1 VSTKNGINTHAKSIS
16 EIIGVIDEQALVLGQ
31 RGLASARNSG
41 SRDEGLARRRP
52 RTNAAIGTTGPR
64 SRGGRGASDKKNPQV
79 VDLLGGSGVFW
90 WSWGESNPRPKAIAG
105 QIYMLSWLI
114 WF

>member
-1 VSTKNGINTHAKSIS
+1 M
-16 EIIGVIDEQALVLGQ
+16 DALG
-31 RGLASARNSG
+31 N
-41 SRDEGLARRRP
+41 
-52 RTNAAIGTTGPR
+52 
-64 SRGGRGASDKKNPQV
+64 KNPQV
-79 VDLLGGSGVFW
+79 IDLLEGFCTVRDVLRRLGIAFW

>member
-1 VSTKNGINTHAKSIS
+1 LSTPSQTI
-16 EIIGVIDEQALVLGQ
+16 
-31 RGLASARNSG
+31 
-41 SRDEGLARRRP
+41 
-52 RTNAAIGTTGPR
+52 
-64 SRGGRGASDKKNPQV
+64 KNPQV
-79 VDLLGGSGVFW
+79 VDLLGGFWTFQDVLGRLEILVW